1 MRRAFAFKLPGN
13 CPSFGDIVPR
23 KKSIMFNMFTNNT
36 RIDHYLT
43 TNTME
48 FQWCCC
54 YRIHNTNMLPNE
66 WFNQPTSNKIPK
78 GHIIH
83 LNIFDKLQLN
93 FRSWVFENNYKYR
106 RSQIDQIRSTDL
118 IVTNI
123 SSLFTNLSLLIKN
136 IRKYF

>member
-1 MRRAFAFKLPGN
+1 MVQLYMRRAFAFKLPGN

-23 KKSIMFNMFTNNT
+23 KKSIMFNMFTNNI

-48 FQWCCC
+48 FQWYCC
-54 YRIHNTNMLPNE
+54 YRIHNTNE
-66 WFNQPTSNKIPK
+66 WFNQPTSDKIPK
-78 GHIIH
+78 GH
-83 LNIFDKLQLN
+83 IFDKLQLN
-93 FRSWVFENNYKYR
+93 LRSWVFENNFKYR
-106 RSQIDQIRSTDL
+106 RSQILLYFDQIRSTDL

-123 SSLFTNLSLLIKN
+123 SSLFTNLSLLIIN